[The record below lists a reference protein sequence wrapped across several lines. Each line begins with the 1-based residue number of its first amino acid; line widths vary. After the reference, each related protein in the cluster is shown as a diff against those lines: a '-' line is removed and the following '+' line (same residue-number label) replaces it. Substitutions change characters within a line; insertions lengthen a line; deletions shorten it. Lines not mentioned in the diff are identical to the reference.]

1 MDIKFRKSMSTIKPA
16 EIDETSSPNVTY
28 IRKNIKEVTNDS
40 ADNTMSVDNTAT
52 YYEYD
57 EAVLTKEEY
66 QLYLQAQAQL
76 QLRADVD
83 YVILMGGY

>member
-1 MDIKFRKSMSTIKPA
+1 MDIKFRKSMSTVKPA
-16 EIDETSSPNVTY
+16 EVDETSSPKVTY
-28 IRKNIKEVTNDS
+28 IRKNIKEVTHDTTE
-40 ADNTMSVDNTAT
+40 DTMNTEPTT

-57 EAVLTKEEY
+57 EAILPKEEY
-66 QLYLQAQAQL
+66 QLYLQAQEQL